1 MTLTVEAAAYEGKG
15 IAKTDGLAVFIPG
28 TAPGDRV
35 SARITRKKSSFAEGV
50 LLEVLEPGPDRI
62 DPLCRHASICGGCSW
77 QHVTYVAQTAFK
89 RDQVR
94 DHLHRIGGLRHIE
107 PHPTLACDSP
117 FGYRNK
123 MEYTFAESRWLSEEE
138 IASGKPVDRTSPAL
152 GLHIPGRYDKIL
164 NLEECHL
171 QIPVSYAI
179 LDAVRAHAREHGIPA
194 YNTHTRQGY
203 LRNLMIRNG
212 QNTGDLMV
220 NLVVNGF
227 DEGILFPIRDML
239 LRRFPDITTI
249 LVNVNDTPSPTSV
262 GRYEEILHGPGHIT
276 ERLGA
281 HRYEIGANAFFQTNT
296 PQAERLYEVAKRYA
310 DIHPGDLVYDLYC
323 GVGTISLYVSDQ
335 AREVVGIEL
344 NETAI
349 ANAEANRDRNGVRNV
364 RFRQGDVQRA
374 FSDELLAETGIPDVL
389 ITDPP
394 RAGMH
399 PDVVERLIALPI
411 PTIVYVSCNSS
422 TLARDL
428 ALLDA
433 TYETT
438 DVQPVDMFP
447 QTYHIECVAR
457 LKRRGA

>member
-1 MTLTVEAAAYEGKG
+1 LTVEAAAYEGKG
-15 IAKTDGLAVFIPG
+15 IAKSDGLAVFIPG

-35 SARITRKKSSFAEGV
+35 SARIIRKKSSFAEAV

-62 DPLCRHASICGGCSW
+62 MPLCRHAAICGGCTW
-77 QHVTYVAQTAFK
+77 QHVTYGAQTAFK
-89 RDQVR
+89 REQVR
-94 DHLHRIGGLRHIE
+94 DHLHRIGGLRGLD
-107 PHPTLACDSP
+107 PHPTLTCESP

-123 MEYTFAESRWLSEEE
+123 MEYTFAESRWLTDDE
-138 IASGKPVDRTSPAL
+138 IASGQPVDRTPPAL

-179 LDAVRAHAREHGIPA
+179 LDAVRAHAREQRIPA
-194 YNTHTRQGY
+194 YNTRSRQGY

-220 NLVVNGF
+220 NLVVNGY
-227 DEGILFPIRDML
+227 DEGILLPMRDL
-239 LRRFPDITTI
+239 LLKRFPEITTL

-262 GRYEEILHGPGHIT
+262 GRYEEILYGPGQIT

-281 HRYEIGANAFFQTNT
+281 HHYEIGANAFFQTNT
-296 PQAERLYEVAKRYA
+296 PQAERLYEVARGYA
-310 DIHPGDLVYDLYC
+310 GIRPGDLVYDLYC

-349 ANAEANRDRNGVRNV
+349 ANAEANRDRNGVGNV

-374 FSDELLAETGIPDVL
+374 FSDALLAETGIPDVL

-399 PDVVERLIALPI
+399 PDVVERLAALPI

-422 TLARDL
+422 TMARDL

-433 TYETT
+433 AYETT

>member
-1 MTLTVEAAAYEGKG
+1 VTLTVDAAAYEGKG
-15 IAKTDGLAVFIPG
+15 IAKADGLAVFIPG

-35 SARITRKKSSFAEGV
+35 SARITRKKSSFAEAV

-62 DPLCRHASICGGCSW
+62 DPLCRHASICGGCTW
-77 QHVTYVAQTAFK
+77 QHVRYPAQTAFK

-94 DHLHRIGGLRHIE
+94 DHLHRIGGLRHLD

-123 MEYTFAESRWLSEEE
+123 MEYTFAESRWLTDEE
-138 IASGKPVDRTSPAL
+138 IASGAPIDRTPPAL

-179 LDAVRAHAREHGIPA
+179 LDAVRTHAREHGIPA
-194 YNTHTRQGY
+194 YRTHSRQGY

-227 DEGILFPIRDML
+227 DEGILFPMRDML
-239 LRRFPDITTI
+239 LRRFPDITT
-249 LVNVNDTPSPTSV
+249 LVVNVNDTPSPTSV
-262 GRYEEILHGPGHIT
+262 GRYEEVLHGPGSIT

-296 PQAERLYEVAKRYA
+296 PQAERLYEIAKTYA
-310 DIHPGDLVYDLYC
+310 GIRPGDLVYDLYC
-323 GVGTISLYVSDQ
+323 GVGTISMYVSDQ

-374 FSDELLAETGIPDVL
+374 FSDDLLAETGIPDVL

-399 PDVVERLIALPI
+399 PDVVERLAALPI

-433 TYETT
+433 AYETT